1 MGRPAIPKEMKRLLG
16 RGDSDA
22 PMPDDKHLPALSE
35 SAGPPE
41 PPYPLEPVGQYYWAQ
56 TWHAGK
62 SWLSP
67 DVDLQIVYD
76 ICANRDECARIQDDI
91 ELLPARF
98 YETKAGQLVT
108 HPLIT
113 QLRALEQQRTAW
125 MAAIGF
131 SPADRARLGLAEVR
145 IADEFDQLNERKRRR
160 EEAGDS
166 NPT

>member
-1 MGRPAIPKEMKRLLG
+1 MGRPAQPKEVKRLLG
-16 RGDSDA
+16 HAEPDA
-22 PMPDDKHLPALSE
+22 PMPDDEHLPAQRE
-35 SAGPPE
+35 SDGPPE
-41 PPYPLEPVGQYYWAQ
+41 PPYPLEVTGQYYWVQ
-56 TWHAGK
+56 TWSAGK

-76 ICANRDECARIQDDI
+76 ICANRDECARIQDEI
-91 ELLPARF
+91 EKLPARF

-113 QLRALEQQRTAW
+113 QLRALETQRTAW

-145 IADEFDQLNERKRRR
+145 IADELDALNEKRRQR
-160 EEAGDS
+160 EARDS
-166 NPT
+166 ED